1 MNLVSALC
9 SGIAG
14 AANGWAEVYI
24 RGTSTRATIYGDFE
38 ASTSN
43 SSGDDIPLDAYGAA
57 EVYVNQLVDIVAK
70 SPDGTV
76 VRSWTDGYASRNIE
90 VISPSFTG
98 NDYVSG
104 ASATDEPTTL
114 HLVLNRW
121 LANAGAPDWKID
133 IGGVAT
139 TPQDAFGALDGLVFN
154 VKAPQF
160 GAIGDGVANDQGAIM
175 AAIAAAGSSGG
186 GVVFFPEGTYRTLT
200 AITLDN
206 TVSLQGAGAG
216 RSVITIDSPTERI
229 LQLFSAPAVPAPF
242 IIESLVFSASQANS
256 ATQLYLA
263 ASGSA
268 SVRDCVFCYSANCTG
283 IGIEYTQDFNLEV
296 VRGIFNVR
304 SLTLPA
310 IYGPSSS
317 SLSIVRMSGVTIIG
331 PDTFNGPLVNLRNT
345 ARAIVTGCHF
355 DGLTNTTSGA
365 GCYGIQVTNR
375 STITGNIFDGSPLD
389 AAIRYDAGTVA
400 TATANSFI
408 GCTTRYAVSAI
419 LAAGSYLELEP
430 LVNVT
435 SSATPV
441 IPDGVGTIEF
451 RSTTTVPTFTLP
463 TKLYPGQE
471 LKIILINLSGA
482 GWATPITLAG
492 AGVVSGVPSPNVGNA
507 ASATYALTVCDLTG
521 GFAYLWRRY
530 YTIG

>member
-1 MNLVSALC
+1 MQLISTLN
-9 SGIAG
+9 AG
-14 AANGWAEVYI
+14 LLAAANGWAEIYI
-24 RGTSTRATIYGDFE
+24 RGASTRATTYGDFE

-43 SSGDDIPLDAYGAA
+43 SSGDNIPLDAYGAA
-57 EVYVNQLVDIVAK
+57 EVYVNQLVDVVAK
-70 SPDGTV
+70 SPDGTII
-76 VRSWTDGYASRNIE
+76 RSWTDGYASGNIE
-90 VISPSFTG
+90 VISSAFTG
-98 NDYVSG
+98 HDYVSG
-104 ASATDEPTTL
+104 VAAVSEPTTVQA
-114 HLVLNRW
+114 VLDLW
-121 LANAGAPDWKID
+121 ETNAGSPDWKID
-133 IGGVAT
+133 IGGVPT
-139 TPQDAFGALDGLVFN
+139 TPQDAFGALNGLVFN

-160 GAIGDGVANDQGAIM
+160 GAVGDGVANDQGAIM

-242 IIESLVFSASQANS
+242 IIESLVFSAQQANS

-345 ARAIVTGCHF
+345 DRAIVTGCHF
-355 DGLTNTTSGA
+355 DGATNTTSGA

-389 AAIRYDAGTVA
+389 AAIRYNAGTIA

-408 GCTTRYAVSAI
+408 GCTTRYSVSAI

-430 LVNVT
+430 LANVT

-451 RSTTTVPTFTLP
+451 RSATTVPTFTLP

-471 LKIILINLSGA
+471 LKIILTNLSGA
-482 GWATPITLAG
+482 PWATPITLAG
-492 AGVVSGVPSPNVGNA
+492 AASISGTPSPNVNNA
-507 ASATYALTVCDLTG
+507 ASATYSLAVCDLIG
-521 GFAYLWRRY
+521 AFNYQWRRY